1 MVDVALAAL
10 EGLMLEQRRGSNSPE
25 EGIKSEEEG
34 EKVMEDR
41 RARGMG
47 GEGVKS
53 VWREVSVCE

>member
-10 EGLMLEQRRGSNSPE
+10 EGLMLEQRRGSHSPE
-25 EGIKSEEEG
+25 DGDGAEKEG
-34 EKVMEDR
+34 ERMMEER

-53 VWREVSVCE
+53 VWREVGVWE